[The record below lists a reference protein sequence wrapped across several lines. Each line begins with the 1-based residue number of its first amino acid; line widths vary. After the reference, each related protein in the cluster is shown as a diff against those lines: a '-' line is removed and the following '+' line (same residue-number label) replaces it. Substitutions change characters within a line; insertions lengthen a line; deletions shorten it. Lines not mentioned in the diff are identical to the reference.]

1 MENIYLDVC
10 TMCRPFDDQSIMRIR
25 LETDAFYLILRAV
38 ENKNFGM
45 ILSPVHH
52 GEIGSIG
59 DDYERLELTVL
70 LRKYGKKVS
79 FQMDKIRKRA
89 EELYAL
95 NFGVAD
101 STHLAFAEVS
111 SDYFITCDDKLLRK
125 YRKLNFSL
133 SVLNPVGFC
142 QKENLK

>member
-1 MENIYLDVC
+1 MKNIYLDVC

-52 GEIGSIG
+52 EEIGSIG
-59 DDYERLELTVL
+59 DDYERMELTVL

-79 FQMDKIRKRA
+79 FQMDKIRERA

-101 STHLAFAEVS
+101 STHIAFAEAS

-133 SVLNPVGFC
+133 SVLNPVEFYL
-142 QKENLK
+142 KENLK

>member
-1 MENIYLDVC
+1 
-10 TMCRPFDDQSIMRIR
+10 
-25 LETDAFYLILRAV
+25 
-38 ENKNFGM
+38 M

-52 GEIGSIG
+52 EEIGSIG

-101 STHLAFAEVS
+101 SIHLAFAEVS

-125 YRKLNFSL
+125 YSKLNFSL